1 MALPNVMVIQ
11 SADPNEKGYVYRKDE
26 DGIVAFGEES
36 VFSTR
41 ARIEVEPAK
50 TDSKYV
56 NLRFSYSN
64 RYMQR
69 PVFLSYGLAAVGLAP
84 LEDTSS
90 PFCTLF
96 EPVKVDNGDD
106 DDDVFYF
113 IHAESGGRLAID
125 IANMSFFVD
134 IFGTSASQGH
144 LRVVDLDSLVRL
156 PVRGNLAFIGDNGK
170 YLKAFTWFINY
181 FQLSSD
187 IPNDTLS
194 RHQVTEQPD
203 GHVRLTSI
211 HWSALWNLANS
222 GWILGNTTNANSPN
236 TLFWP
241 VKINGNTIALRAADG
256 KFCQRRVTN
265 NLANGSIGTEVSS
278 LTKQAELQVEE
289 LVAKSLVHNVR
300 YQVEY
305 GRIFDETSYTG
316 WSSTVVN
323 SQDVEVTIS
332 LSFSYQDTKE
342 YTFARSYTLETG
354 VPTLFDSAL
363 PFVSK
368 DGSIDDAAAK
378 ISALLQ
384 WNAANTMTATVTGK
398 GSVTLP
404 AKTSAVVSYVGKRG
418 TCNVPFYYTQADTVV
433 NAPIGSLPVEVVS
446 EGIDGL
452 YTATNTYDFNLVIEK
467 THAI

>member
-1 MALPNVMVIQ
+1 MSEFVDNHVDVKATETGAIVASHSNIDSSGLIHAGLGGTLDYAHTLRALEVFCSDTVAIGQ
-11 SADPNEKGYVYRKDE
+11 LEGRLSSSESAVADGLTALVYDESVVVVVTTE
-26 DGIVAFGEES
+26 DGELVRNSDRAMSKENVSAHVLYSKLETTVTHFESQWDAGVVELPSKYGTIS
-36 VFSTR
+36 VF
-41 ARIEVEPAK
+41 AA
-50 TDSKYV
+50 
-56 NLRFSYSN
+56 NSY
-64 RYMQR
+64 
-69 PVFLSYGLAAVGLAP
+69 
-84 LEDTSS
+84 T
-90 PFCTLF
+90 T
-96 EPVKVDNGDD
+96 GD
-106 DDDVFYF
+106 
-113 IHAESGGRLAID
+113 HAI
-125 IANMSFFVD
+125 
-134 IFGTSASQGH
+134 
-144 LRVVDLDSLVRL
+144 VDLKLNAS
-156 PVRGNLAFIGDNGK
+156 I
-170 YLKAFTWFINY
+170 
-181 FQLSSD
+181 
-187 IPNDTLS
+187 
-194 RHQVTEQPD
+194 EQPD

-222 GWILGNTTNANSPN
+222 SWILGNTTNANSPN

-256 KFCQRRVTN
+256 KFCQRRVTY

-300 YQVEY
+300 YQIEY
-305 GRIFDETSYTG
+305 GRVFDETSYTG
-316 WSSTVVN
+316 WSSTLVN

-332 LSFSYQDTKE
+332 LSFTYEDTKD
-342 YTFARSYTLETG
+342 YTVARSYTLETG

-368 DGSIDDAAAK
+368 GGSIDDAAAK

-433 NAPIGSLPVEVVS
+433 NAPIGSLPVEVMS

-467 THAI
+467 TQAI

>member
-1 MALPNVMVIQ
+1 MANWALPKAIAIKSQ
-11 SADPNEKGYVYRKDE
+11 DFKDKGHIYRDDDHK
-26 DGIVAFGEES
+26 GAVALGEES
-36 VFSTR
+36 VYSTR
-41 ARIEVEPAK
+41 ARIEVEKAK
-50 TDSKYV
+50 NNDKYV
-56 NLRFSYSN
+56 NLRFSYTN
-64 RYMQR
+64 RLVPY
-69 PVFLSYGLAAVGLAP
+69 P
-84 LEDTSS
+84 L
-90 PFCTLF
+90 CTLF
-96 EPVKVDNGDD
+96 KPVKVD
-106 DDDVFYF
+106 DDVVFYL
-113 IHAESGGRLAID
+113 IHAQSGGRLVID
-125 IANMSFFVD
+125 SASFFLYVEKEP
-134 IFGTSASQGH
+134 SSSNQGH
-144 LRVVDLDSLVRL
+144 LLAVDLDSLVRL
-156 PVRGNLAFIGDNGK
+156 PVRGNLAFIGDNAK
-170 YLKAFTWFINY
+170 YLKAFTWGNNY

-278 LTKQAELQVEE
+278 LTKQAELWRNWWRRVWYITSDTRSSTG
-289 LVAKSLVHNVR
+289 V
-300 YQVEY
+300 
-305 GRIFDETSYTG
+305 FDETSYTG
-316 WSSTVVN
+316 WSSTLVN

-332 LSFSYQDTKE
+332 LSFTYEDTKE
-342 YTFARSYTLETG
+342 YTIARSYTLETG

-363 PFVSK
+363 PFVRK
-368 DGSIDDAAAK
+368 GGSIDDAAAK

-404 AKTSAVVSYVGKRG
+404 AKTSAVASYVGKRG

-467 THAI
+467 TQAI